1 MTLKFIFMLTR
12 NDKTVEDAR
21 DHIST
26 ALKAGVKHIGFKD
39 VGVSFDTLKLLNED
53 ILKGGATSYLEVVS
67 LDKQSEV
74 MSAKAAKEIGVN
86 NLLGGTNVS
95 EVLSLIKGSNIKY
108 YPFPGKI
115 VGHPSVLEGSIQE
128 IVKSSKD
135 LASIDGV
142 HGLDLLAY
150 RHIDDPIKLMRAV
163 TSLVKKPV
171 IMAGSISSKSR
182 IQDVKNSGAYGFT
195 IGTAALDG
203 DYSSKEQDLF
213 SQLKVILSDLRE
225 VNS

>member
-1 MTLKFIFMLTR
+1 MLTR

>member
-1 MTLKFIFMLTR
+1 MDLEFIFMLTR

-26 ALKAGVKHIGFKD
+26 ALKVGVKHIGFKD
-39 VGVSFDTLKLLNED
+39 VGVSFDTLNLLNED

-150 RHIDDPIKLMRAV
+150 RHIDDPLKLMRAV

-171 IMAGSISSKSR
+171 IMAGSIGSRSR

-203 DYSSKEQDLF
+203 GYYSKEQDLS

>member
-1 MTLKFIFMLTR
+1 MLTR

-21 DHIST
+21 EHIST

-39 VGVSFDTLKLLNED
+39 VGVPFDTLKLLNED

-74 MSAKAAKEIGVN
+74 MSAKAAREIGVN

-95 EVLSLIKGSNIKY
+95 EVLPLIKGLNIKY

>member
-1 MTLKFIFMLTR
+1 MLTR

-39 VGVSFDTLKLLNED
+39 VGVSFDTLNLLNED
-53 ILKGGATSYLEVVS
+53 ILRGGATSYLEVVS

-95 EVLSLIKGSNIKY
+95 EALSLIKGSNIKY

-150 RHIDDPIKLMRAV
+150 RHIDDPLKLMRAV

>member
-39 VGVSFDTLKLLNED
+39 VGVSFDTLNLLNED
-53 ILKGGATSYLEVVS
+53 ILRGGATSYLEVVS

-108 YPFPGKI
+108 FPFPGKI